1 MIPANLYEFENIC
14 LWNIIDA
21 SECHIGDFLD
31 RSVNL
36 FIKVP
41 WTKRKLP
48 TTTTK
53 KTVEIKM

>member
-14 LWNIIDA
+14 LWNIIGA

-48 TTTTK
+48 TTTTTK
-53 KTVEIKM
+53 KLWK